1 MYRYG
6 SEVSTIDS
14 ENFRKIENDYKCQ
27 RLSTAGKYDKALIT
41 KECFVVND
49 DFLGTYAF
57 AFL

>member
-1 MYRYG
+1 M
-6 SEVSTIDS
+6 STIGS

-41 KECFVVND
+41 KESFVVNA
-49 DFLGTYAF
+49 DFRGTYAF